1 MSASGWACDGPRALW
16 GTFRGP
22 GTVFRARDPPLD
34 GGPPARQ
41 SMGRRRSARLVC
53 AGRCRRC
60 CCSGPRESLLS
71 VHLGLTDYCS
81 SIPAHRGPGISATG
95 TTLGPGVARE
105 APGTLCPPGTLKFPL
120 TERGG
125 PCRGM
130 AQSPV
135 LVIGPLLFFFFFFS
149 RASYASVFSWIPA
162 FVHPITPLLSP
173 IAPLSVATSPRSDDR
188 VRPLTG

>member
-81 SIPAHRGPGISATG
+81 SIPTHRGPGISATG
-95 TTLGPGVARE
+95 TTSGPGVARE

-135 LVIGPLLFFFFFFS
+135 LVIGPLLFFFFFFFQEHRTRRSFRGFRRSCTRLRRFYRRS
-149 RASYASVFSWIPA
+149 RPFM
-162 FVHPITPLLSP
+162 LLP
-173 IAPLSVATSPRSDDR
+173 HHAVMIE
-188 VRPLTG
+188 